1 MKKVLLTLVA
11 VFALGMSVKAQGN
24 FEVGAAI
31 GFPTSDAADLS
42 DFMIVIDAYYM
53 FKQEDAFIN
62 LGPTVGFRNFFT
74 KDIEGGVPTLPLPG
88 IPEQFDTIEI
98 DNGTYI
104 TVGAAGGVTIFGTLR
119 GALMPGM
126 PSGLRTSLTGA
137 FISVLWLLLIS
148 WTPSS

>member
-11 VFALGMSVKAQGN
+11 VFALSMSVKAQGN

-31 GFPTSDAADLS
+31 GFPTADAADLS
-42 DFMIVIDAYYM
+42 DFMIAIDAYYM

-98 DNGTYI
+98 DNGTFI
-104 TVGAAGGVTIFGTLR
+104 TVGAAGRVTIFGTLR
-119 GALMPGM
+119 G
-126 PSGLRTSLTGA
+126 GA
-137 FISVLWLLLIS
+137 DAG
-148 WTPSS
+148 